1 MTTSPVP
8 NPVGGSV
15 SATDIERAF
24 GDAEQLAA
32 PASVRGE
39 WRQYGQFIQRP
50 YLPEIGV
57 QGNGVRAVLRLLILD
72 MGFMAAFI
80 GLVGTLTAMGFEM
93 PDNVNNSLEPALV
106 TYLMVA
112 LLIPVAEELV
122 FRSWLSGRPAILAAV
137 ALCVVGI
144 GLVAMGG
151 TVGQAESYGNVL
163 TIAGVA
169 LAVIG
174 APAVAALLLK
184 RPRLRVFERR
194 FALFYWFSAIS
205 FALVHL
211 ANYTE
216 GSLIILLPFVLPQL
230 VLGTMLGYLRVHYS
244 LIAAIALH
252 ALHNGFLFGLVMFG
266 ASASGGGAS

>member
-50 YLPEIGV
+50 YLPEISA
-57 QGNGVRAVLRLLILD
+57 QGTGFRAVVRLLILD
-72 MGFMAAFI
+72 LMFMAAFI
-80 GLVGTLTAMGFEM
+80 GLVGTLTAFGFEM
-93 PDNVNNSLEPALV
+93 PDNVNNSIEPGFGA
-106 TYLMVA
+106 YLMIA
-112 LLIPVAEELV
+112 LLIPIAEELV
-122 FRSWLSGRPAILAAV
+122 FRSWLSGRPAVIAAV
-137 ALCVVGI
+137 ALCVAGI

-163 TIAGVA
+163 TVAGVA
-169 LAVIG
+169 LAIVG

-184 RPRLRVFERR
+184 RPRLGIFERR
-194 FALFYWFSAIS
+194 FALLYWVSAIS

-216 GSLIILLPFVLPQL
+216 GSLIILLPFVLPQF
-230 VLGTMLGYLRVHYS
+230 VLGTMLGYLRVHYG

-252 ALHNGFLFGLVMFG
+252 ALHNGSC
-266 ASASGGGAS
+266 SAL